1 MMQLYDS
8 TNLPASIGTAIYN
21 YGDNHIKDIVLYGE
35 NDPEHGFIL
44 TPDALYYSF
53 ANKGEIRFDHLS
65 AIKIQKPHHQDRRLV
80 LTANNINHIF
90 TDHDFDLDDLLEDL
104 IDQTDL
110 DVTYDMNVYDQIA
123 YLSEMIL
130 NDIKDDMY
138 EDIELTPLQSEE
150 LNNYLDS
157 IHKSDDMDENNYR
170 MEMELLVD
178 HVVDLCHDLALESD
192 DVSALEKAQAQMN
205 ETENQMFDQF
215 KDMYANKKDQ
225 IKNVTGIDMDDLQN
239 KTPEELNQMVDD
251 LCARFNI
258 SKDQLT
264 ELAARFNQKQNNM

>member
-8 TNLPASIGTAIYN
+8 TNLPASIGTAIYS
-21 YGDNHIKDIVLYGE
+21 YGDNQIKDIVLYGE

-44 TPDALYYSF
+44 TPVTLYYAF
-53 ANKGEIRFDHLS
+53 ANKGAVTLNQLS
-65 AIKIQKPHHQDRRLV
+65 KISIQKPHKQERRLI
-80 LTANNINHIF
+80 LTADHTNHIF

-104 IDQTDL
+104 LDQTDIAI
-110 DVTYDMNVYDQIA
+110 TYDMNVYDQIA
-123 YLSEMIL
+123 YLSGMIL

-138 EDIELTPLQSEE
+138 EDIELTPLQEE
-150 LNNYLDS
+150 QLNTYLDS
-157 IHKSDDMDENNYR
+157 IHKSEDMDENNYR

-192 DVSALEKAQAQMN
+192 DVTALEKAQAQMN

-225 IKNVTGIDMDDLQN
+225 IKDVTGIDMDDLQN

>member
-1 MMQLYDS
+1 MMQLYDR
-8 TNLPASIGTAIYN
+8 TNLPATIGTAIYS

-53 ANKGEIRFDHLS
+53 SNKGSLNLNALS
-65 AIKIQKPHHQDRRLV
+65 KISIQKPHKQERRLI
-80 LTANNINHIF
+80 LTADQTNHIF

-104 IDQTDL
+104 LDLTDVG
-110 DVTYDMNVYDQIA
+110 VTYDMNVYDQIA
-123 YLSEMIL
+123 YLSSMIL
-130 NDIKDDMY
+130 NDIKNDMY
-138 EDIELTPLQSEE
+138 EDIELTPIQEE
-150 LNNYLDS
+150 QLTNYLDS
-157 IHKSDDMDENNYR
+157 VHRSDAMDENNYR

-192 DVSALEKAQAQMN
+192 DVTALEKAQAQMN

-215 KDMYANKKDQ
+215 QDMYANRKDQ
-225 IKNVTGIDMDDLQN
+225 IKDITGIDMDDLQN

-264 ELAARFNQKQNNM
+264 ELAARFNKKQNGM

>member
-1 MMQLYDS
+1 MQLYDR
-8 TNLPASIGTAIYN
+8 TNLPASIGTAIYS

-44 TPDALYYSF
+44 TPDTLYYAF
-53 ANKGEIRFDHLS
+53 ANKGAVVLS
-65 AIKIQKPHHQDRRLV
+65 QLSKISIQKPHKQERRLI
-80 LTANNINHIF
+80 LTADQTNHIF
-90 TDHDFDLDDLLEDL
+90 TDKDFDLDDLLEDL
-104 IDQTDL
+104 LDLTDVE
-110 DVTYDMNVYDQIA
+110 VTYDMNVYDQIA
-123 YLSEMIL
+123 YLSAMIL

-138 EDIELTPLQSEE
+138 EDITLTPLQSEQ

-157 IHKSDDMDENNYR
+157 IRTAEDMDENNYR

-178 HVVDLCHDLALESD
+178 HVIDLCHDLALESD
-192 DVSALEKAQAQMN
+192 DVTALEKAQTQMN

-225 IKNVTGIDMDDLQN
+225 IKDITGIDMDDLQN